1 MKADVYC
8 SLLMVLLHTPKQLT
22 SGPNHGQLELATAP
36 GKAVNTWTQGAL
48 ELGILRYQ
56 HQSADESPTDQFTF
70 VVSDG

>member
-1 MKADVYC
+1 MF
-8 SLLMVLLHTPKQLT
+8 LLKFELPKQLT

-36 GKAVNTWTQGAL
+36 GKAVTTWTQGAL